1 MIIMNQLFQISHNG
15 MVVYQGAVTSQV
27 LMAANPKASVR
38 TIDGR
43 LVSVDLP
50 GQQKYRTLIE
60 GSDPTMPD
68 MVGNQ
73 RSYALEVDCL
83 QRFSNTL
90 QLERPVRAINLHR
103 SPVPSS
109 LLVKTLRGECLEAPY
124 HVIEE
129 RVERGNQGV
138 FEAPGIVVT
147 YRPRLMMR
155 ITDFNWIQD
164 AKEFKAFWR
173 LTLEEI

>member
-1 MIIMNQLFQISHNG
+1 MDHLFKISHYG
-15 MVVYQGAVTSQV
+15 RVVYQGTVTSQV
-27 LMAANPKASVR
+27 LMAANPMASAR

-50 GQQKYRTLIE
+50 GQQKYRSMIE
-60 GSDPTMPD
+60 GSDPTMPEI
-68 MVGNQ
+68 VGHMS
-73 RSYALEVDCL
+73 SYALEVDCL

-90 QLERPVRAINLHR
+90 QLESPVRAVHLHR
-103 SPVPSS
+103 PPVPFS
-109 LLVKTLRGECLEAPY
+109 LMVKTFSDECLEVPY
-124 HVIEE
+124 HVVEE
-129 RVERGNQGV
+129 RIERQDQGV

-155 ITDFNWIQD
+155 VTDFNWLLD
-164 AKEFKAFWR
+164 AKDLEASWR

>member
-1 MIIMNQLFQISHNG
+1 MITMNQLLNISHKG
-15 MVVYQGAVTSQV
+15 MTVYQGAVTSQV
-27 LMAANPKASVR
+27 LMATNPMANVR

-68 MVGNQ
+68 MVTQ
-73 RSYALEVDCL
+73 CSHALEVDCL
-83 QRFSNTL
+83 QRFSNML
-90 QLERPVRAINLHR
+90 QLDRSVRIVNLHR
-103 SPVPSS
+103 SPVSSS
-109 LLVKTLRGECLEAPY
+109 LLVKTFGGECLETPY
-124 HVIEE
+124 HVVEE
-129 RVERGNQGV
+129 RVERGDQGV

-147 YRPRLMMR
+147 YRPRLTMR
-155 ITDFNWIQD
+155 VTDFNWIQD
-164 AKEFKAFWR
+164 AKEFKASWR